1 MNCTIFS
8 SHGFERKYLDEANSG
23 RHNLRYLDVEL
34 RATTAILAQGS
45 DSCAI
50 FSSDDASADVVT
62 ALYDVGIRNIALRSA
77 GYNHV
82 DIDACRKLGIRLAYV
97 PEYSPYSVAEHTVL
111 LMLALNRKLVRA
123 HSRVRELN
131 FSLDGLVGFD
141 MYGKT
146 VGILGVGRIGAA
158 AARILRGFGC
168 TLLGYDLTPSQELMN
183 ETNITYTTLET
194 VCRNSDIIA
203 ILMPLTPKTHHLI
216 NDDAINSMKEG
227 VMIVNTS
234 RGGLVDTAAAIRGLK
249 SGKIGYLGVDVYER
263 EHGVF
268 FHDRS
273 DEILLDDVLARLMT
287 FPNVLITSHQGFL
300 TAEALRNISAATIE
314 SLDAWQIGLD
324 SPTKL

>member
-34 RATTAILAQGS
+34 RASTAILAQGS
-45 DSCAI
+45 DCCAI

-62 ALYDVGIRNIALRSA
+62 SLFDVGIRNIALRSA

-82 DIDACRKLGIRLAYV
+82 DIDACRRLGIKLAYV

-111 LMLALNRKLVRA
+111 LMLALNRKLMRA

-141 MYGKT
+141 MFGKT

-168 TLLGYDLTPSQELMN
+168 TLLGYDLTPSQELIN
-183 ETNITYTTLET
+183 ETSITYTTLET
-194 VCRNSDIIA
+194 ICRDSDIIA
-203 ILMPLTPKTHHLI
+203 ILMPLTPDTHHLI
-216 NDDAINSMKEG
+216 NDDAINSMKQG

-234 RGGLVDTAAAIRGLK
+234 RGGLIDTAAAIRGLK

-314 SLDAWQIGLD
+314 SLDAWQLGLD
-324 SPTKL
+324 SPSKL